1 MGILGT
7 DMTTQNTN
15 QGKSIFAAGIAVAGW
30 AVPGLGH
37 ALIGERVRGIVLC
50 AVILATYWTG
60 TAIGGAMTVDARY
73 DKWWSYA
80 QLGAGA
86 SGVYGWMRQ
95 EEIYRKLEADEE
107 IAHMLQARHAWVRE
121 QNKLRAQQRQPLL
134 PVPHATRITPSADG
148 RPDDLQ
154 MKVDQKL
161 TAADLAVV
169 NPAEGIARAFTGV
182 AGLLNLLCAFDAAM
196 LVLIGRRKRGED
208 DA

>member
-1 MGILGT
+1 MGILGAE
-7 DMTTQNTN
+7 MTTKNTN
-15 QGKSIFAAGIAVAGW
+15 QGKSIFAAGVAVAGW

-37 ALIGERVRGIVLC
+37 VLIGERVRGIVLC
-50 AVILATYWTG
+50 VAILATYWVG

-80 QLGAGA
+80 QLGAGV
-86 SGVYGWMRQ
+86 SGAYGWMRQ
-95 EEIYRKLEADEE
+95 ENTYKNLEADEE

-121 QNKLRAQQRQPLL
+121 QNQLRAQQRQPLL
-134 PVPHATRITPSADG
+134 PVPSANRITPSADG

-161 TAADLAVV
+161 TATGICVV

-196 LVLIGRRKRGED
+196 LVLIGRRKRGEG